1 MSSATAHPPGVFCW
15 PELSTTDA
23 AAAARFYGAVFDWQS
38 KTLEVRRQ
46 RYTVFQ
52 AGEQDVSGSCVTSRV
67 HGEGPRWNSSVCVE
81 NADETAARAKELGA
95 TLVRPPF
102 DLLQVS
108 RVAVLR
114 DPQGA
119 IFYLWQPRHG
129 WPQPRAPISAP
140 RTNQPGSLCW
150 TELITS
156 DQSKSES
163 FYTNLF
169 GWSAHR
175 FGDYVEFLRGR
186 EPVAGMLSTPPG
198 RGAEGSHWLPYFT
211 VADVDDAVQVA
222 RRHFGTILGR
232 PMDIPLIGRS
242 AVLRDPQGATFGI
255 FGTDEAA

>member
-1 MSSATAHPPGVFCW
+1 MSSVTVHQPGVFCW

-23 AAAARFYGAVFDWQS
+23 AAAARFYAAVFEWES
-38 KTLEVRRQ
+38 KTLEVRNQ
-46 RYTVFQ
+46 RYTIFQ
-52 AGEQDVSGSCVTSRV
+52 AGERDVCGSCAMARTDR
-67 HGEGPRWNSSVCVE
+67 EPPRWNSSVSVE
-81 NADETAARAKELGA
+81 NADETAAKAEELGG
-95 TLVRPPF
+95 TILRPAF
-102 DLLQVS
+102 DLLQLS
-108 RVAVLR
+108 RVAVLQ

-119 IFYLWQPRHG
+119 IFYAWQPRTA
-129 WPQPRAPISAP
+129 WQARAPISAH
-140 RTNQPGSLCW
+140 RANEPGALCW

-156 DQSKSES
+156 DPAQAEA
-163 FYTNLF
+163 FYTKLF
-169 GWSAHR
+169 DWSAHR
-175 FGDYVEFLRGR
+175 FGDYVEFLRGK
-186 EPVAGMLSTPPG
+186 EPVAGMLRTPPG

>member
-1 MSSATAHPPGVFCW
+1 MPSVTAHPPGVFCW

-23 AAAARFYGAVFDWQS
+23 AAATRFYQAVFEW
-38 KTLEVRRQ
+38 EARAVEARGQ
-46 RYTVFQ
+46 RYTIFS
-52 AGEQDVSGSCVTSRV
+52 AGEQDVSGSCVLRRADSD
-67 HGEGPRWNSSVCVE
+67 GPRWNSSVSVE
-81 NADETAARAKELGA
+81 NVDEAARRAEELGA
-95 TLVRPPF
+95 TLLRAPF

-108 RVAVLR
+108 RVAVVR

-119 IFYLWQPRHG
+119 IVYLWQPRYG
-129 WPQPRAPISAP
+129 WQPRPPIATT
-140 RTNQPGSLCW
+140 RTTEPGALCW
-150 TELITS
+150 TELITTAPM
-156 DQSKSES
+156 QAEA
-163 FYTNLF
+163 FYTQLF

-186 EPVAGMLSTPPG
+186 EPVAGMLKTPPG

-211 VADVDDAVQVA
+211 VADVDDAVQIA